1 MQFLWNSPHAK
12 METVYKKYNC
22 LDLQDW
28 WVDAGAIQG
37 GSFCKAKE
45 SILSMD
51 SLLRIQIEK
60 KNMPAIQDMKDGIA
74 NLRLHINSDN
84 LEKLL
89 ELNSF
94 KD

>member
-1 MQFLWNSPHAK
+1 MHYLMQFLWNSPHAK

-60 KNMPAIQDMKDGIA
+60 KHASHSRYERCHCKFEA
-74 NLRLHINSDN
+74 SY
-84 LEKLL
+84 KL
-89 ELNSF
+89 
-94 KD
+94 K